1 MMWRGVIFTVFI
13 LSLTTK
19 ACRQCPNRKKSV
31 QIDNELES
39 DIIISITFSGSGAP
53 GFPKVSHRKDFGQIY
68 ISSKNGLERKLEK
81 SILFFSFPL
90 EKRSWAWS

>member
-1 MMWRGVIFTVFI
+1 MIWRGVIFTVFI

-39 DIIISITFSGSGAP
+39 DIIISITFSGVP
-53 GFPKVSHRKDFGQIY
+53 GFPKKSYRKDFGQIY
-68 ISSKNGLERKLEK
+68 ISSKNVHERKLEK

-90 EKRSWAWS
+90 EKRSWAWSHF

>member
-1 MMWRGVIFTVFI
+1 MMWRGVIFTVSI

-39 DIIISITFSGSGAP
+39 DIIISITFSGVP
-53 GFPKVSHRKDFGQIY
+53 GFPKKSYRKDFGQIY
-68 ISSKNGLERKLEK
+68 FLEK
-81 SILFFSFPL
+81 
-90 EKRSWAWS
+90 WT